1 VATALRGFP
10 TLNPQ
15 PSTLNHY
22 SPPQFWQ
29 AHRLHMVV
37 GRGGHFAAHRVA
49 TALRGHP
56 EFSFF
61 FVSIRC
67 AFMAKTPENKGFSC
81 PKNVQKNLKKKVDFP
96 LLVCDIRSTH
106 GNNRT
111 KKQEK
116 YEN

>member
-1 VATALRGFP
+1 
-10 TLNPQ
+10 
-15 PSTLNHY
+15 
-22 SPPQFWQ
+22 
-29 AHRLHMVV
+29 
-37 GRGGHFAAHRVA
+37 
-49 TALRGHP
+49 
-56 EFSFF
+56 
-61 FVSIRC
+61 
-67 AFMAKTPENKGFSC
+67 MAKTLENKGFSC